1 MKYQNI
7 KTGLVFE
14 SVCEVKGS
22 NIRRVDSDPV
32 PAKATEENK
41 PEEKAIKRRTK
52 K

>member
-7 KTGLVFE
+7 KTGLIFE
-14 SVCEVKGS
+14 ASSKIQGPD
-22 NIRRVDSDPV
+22 IRRVDSDPV